1 MRGESNLP
9 AGLHGKVCYPHS
21 VRSATGTRGNA
32 LVGREVLI
40 AGAGSAGELNDQTLT
55 HEVRAI

>member
-9 AGLHGKVCYPHS
+9 AGLHGKVCYSHP
-21 VRSATGTRGNA
+21 VWSATWARGYA

-40 AGAGSAGELNDQTLT
+40 AGAGSAGELDDQALT
-55 HEVRAI
+55 HEIGAI